1 MTREEV
7 EALILKNPELSVF
20 RGKLEAMKVGAYCMH
35 RAWGLGKI
43 TGYDSAANRLLVDF
57 QEVGKVGHRM
67 DPGFCVDKLEILS
80 ENHLLVRKYTDA
92 ATVEKMIKAE
102 PVQLIKEIL
111 ATAPDHKMTATEIE
125 LVLTRL
131 IGPTKMK
138 KWWTATKKA
147 LLKEPSVGVPA
158 KKEGEYELRDKDDEV
173 SPEREILEE
182 YYRNKNPKKKIVLA
196 EKLFQFSSVKAG
208 EELPQTDPSMPQP
221 LHHYKASDPEI
232 VGDLH
237 KIFDELTKAIQDAK
251 AKKLTKAECLYGL
264 WVRND
269 LCRFFKEDVDSLEP
283 TSKSVIL
290 SCTHDELNGLARE
303 IPQTPACLK
312 RLLDLLSRVYAEN
325 DEWKNVTLKLLEDS
339 TGKFTGEC
347 VAFLV
352 DRGEDKL
359 LSRRLQEW
367 LDGQSLRSPVLSWI
381 IKNRNSRKY
390 QKIVKPLM
398 THNLLSAI
406 LYAIDREAVMS
417 TTNRRIQLA
426 EELSDDYGL
435 IPDLLEN
442 ANEEIA
448 RDLAQALNLNQ
459 GFEPLTKKS
468 LLARFIKIYPRI
480 QSLLSGGTVEDSEP
494 EVSNALIVSEWSLQ
508 ERRKELEDIIK
519 VQLPANKEAIAIAKE
534 HGDLKENS
542 EYKMAR
548 QDQETL
554 LARKGLLE
562 SELERAQVTDF
573 SDTPTDKVGVGSV
586 VEVVPT
592 SGESV
597 VYTILGAWDSNP
609 EENILSYKTP
619 LAQKLI
625 GKGVGEVV
633 ETEVDGNKETWT
645 IKSMSRWYD
654 RAR

>member
-1 MTREEV
+1 MTREEID
-7 EALILKNPELSVF
+7 ALILKNPELSAV
-20 RGKLEAMKVGAYCMH
+20 REQLEAMKVGAYCMH

-43 TGYDSAANRLLVDF
+43 TGYDSAAERLLVDF
-57 QEVGKVGHRM
+57 PEVGKTGHRM
-67 DPGFCVDKLEILS
+67 DPGFSVGKLEILP
-80 ENHLLVRKYTDA
+80 ENHLLVRKHTEA
-92 ATVEKMIKAE
+92 ATIEKLIKND
-102 PVQLIKEIL
+102 PVQLVKEIL
-111 ATAPDHKMTATEIE
+111 AVAPDRKMTATEIE
-125 LVLTRL
+125 LVLGRL
-131 IGPTKMK
+131 LGPAKMK
-138 KWWTATKKA
+138 KWWVATKKA
-147 LLKEPSVGVPA
+147 LLKDPSVGVPA
-158 KKEGEYELRDKDDEV
+158 KKEGDFELRDKDDEV

-182 YYRNKNPKKKIVLA
+182 YYRNKNPKKKILLA
-196 EKLFQFSSVKAG
+196 EKLFQFSSVKATD
-208 EELPQTDPSMPQP
+208 ELPQTDPNMPQP

-237 KIFDELTKAIQDAK
+237 KIFEELTDAIKAAK
-251 AKKLTKAECLYGL
+251 RLTKAECLYGL

-290 SCTHDELNGLARE
+290 SCSQEELNEVAQQ

-325 DEWKNVTLKLLEDS
+325 GEWKNVTLKLLEDS

-347 VAFLV
+347 ITFLV
-352 DRGEDKL
+352 ERGEDKL
-359 LSRRLQEW
+359 LSRKLQEW
-367 LDGQSLRSPVLSWI
+367 LDGQTLRSPVLIWV

-398 THNLLSAI
+398 THQLLNAI

-417 TTNRRIQLA
+417 TSNRRIQLA

-459 GFEPLTKKS
+459 GFEPLMKKS

-480 QSLLSGGTVEDSEP
+480 LSLISGGNVEDNEP
-494 EVSNALIVSEWSLQ
+494 EVSSALIVSEWSLQ
-508 ERRKELEDIIK
+508 ERRNELEDIIK
-519 VQLPANKEAIAIAKE
+519 VQIPANKEAIAVAKE

-562 SELERAQVTDF
+562 SELERAHVTDF

-586 VEVVPT
+586 VELVPA
-592 SGESV
+592 SGVPV

-625 GKGVGEVV
+625 GKAVGDVV
-633 ETEVDGNKETWT
+633 ETIIDGNKETWS
-645 IKSMSRWYD
+645 IKSMSRWVD
-654 RAR
+654 RAGK